1 METKKKHELS
11 LAKRMAISLVCGL
24 VAGLA
29 FMFLREH
36 LNASGQAQTWTT
48 INNLLFQDITAEGA
62 ERAFGIF
69 YIIGQLFIKALQL
82 VIIPMVFTSISLAIG
97 SIADIRTM
105 GRISAKTLFWFL
117 LCSFLA
123 LLLAGCVGYGTYS
136 MGLFNTRIEGLA
148 EASGSTGSNPL
159 NVVLNI
165 IPSNII
171 TAFGSNGAVLSSVFL
186 AVAIGLSMNT
196 LGESRT
202 ATLRRL
208 LGEVNDVVVVFL
220 NFIVSN
226 FAPFAVFVLLTRT
239 FAIYG
244 IDYLKPALVYV
255 VITVVL
261 LLAFLIIAY
270 PLVIALGAKL
280 DPFTFIRKIAN
291 VAVFGFSTSSSA
303 ATLPLNIK
311 VSEEEFG
318 VDESIAS
325 FVLPLGMTIN
335 MDGTAIMQVIA
346 TVFIAGCAGY
356 TVTPGQ
362 LVVVALLA
370 LLGFLMFGNLLR
382 VSGVTERLSQSAQNE
397 LANIVTILLGFT
409 ISATMTG
416 DKFINLSTLM
426 IIGMG
431 LVAFVLDTAGGV
443 FSAKAVNLFLPA
455 HLKVN
460 PMVGAA
466 GISAFPMSA
475 RVIQR
480 LGQEADPGNFLLMH
494 AIGANVSGQIG
505 SVLAGGILLALL
517 S

>member
-36 LNASGQAQTWTT
+36 LNASGQAETWTT

-97 SIADIRTM
+97 SIADTRTM

-123 LLLAGCVGYGTYS
+123 LLLAGCVGYGAYS

-165 IPSNII
+165 IPSNIV

-255 VITVVL
+255 VVTVVL

-280 DPFTFIRKIAN
+280 NPFTFIRKIAN

-303 ATLPLNIK
+303 ATLPVALECARK
-311 VSEEEFG
+311 SPVLSRTMVEFM
-318 VDESIAS
+318 V
-325 FVLPLGMTIN
+325 PLGATVHLCGSVLTETFFVMTISL
-335 MDGTAIMQVIA
+335 MLYGSLPSVGTMLLFCVLLGIFAVGA
-346 TVFIAGCAGY
+346 PGVPGGTVVASLGI
-356 TVTPGQ
+356 VTGVLGFDPNG
-362 LVVVALLA
+362 VALLIAIFA
-370 LLGFLMFGNLLR
+370 LQDSFGTACN
-382 VSGVTERLSQSAQNE
+382 V
-397 LANIVTILLGFT
+397 
-409 ISATMTG
+409 TG
-416 DKFINLSTLM
+416 DGALTLM
-426 IIGMG
+426 LEG
-431 LVAFVLDTAGGV
+431 LFNRNGELGPLQDVA
-443 FSAKAVNLFLPA
+443 PA
-455 HLKVN
+455 EKV
-460 PMVGAA
+460 
-466 GISAFPMSA
+466 
-475 RVIQR
+475 
-480 LGQEADPGNFLLMH
+480 
-494 AIGANVSGQIG
+494 
-505 SVLAGGILLALL
+505 
-517 S
+517 